1 MLGCTFPVVVVV
13 KNQCNVNQR
22 VTHIIKRYDRLLG
35 KLDEGALLLGNGGES
50 ADVVRRETAV
60 RPIIAH

>member
-1 MLGCTFPVVVVV
+1 MVVVV
-13 KNQCNVNQR
+13 KNQCNVDQR

-35 KLDEGALLLGNGGES
+35 ELDEGALLLGNGGES
-50 ADVVRRETAV
+50 AV